1 MYRMLTLLFAAF
13 GAGIGWSAGVPRS
26 LAHTP
31 ILLHFSA
38 AGCPHCLAAL
48 PDLQQLSDAGW
59 IIRQIDIHQERSLAQ
74 RWKIA
79 ATPTTIVLQAGQEL
93 ARISGKIDP
102 VRLNAAYRP
111 AASRGPEPPTMAVMP
126 VGAISDLGHRRSSL
140 PSRPVDP
147 MSVSVRIRIEDGS
160 SISYGTGTIIDQH
173 QDEALVLTCG
183 HLFRQLGENASIA
196 VDVPQPQG
204 FATIPASVID
214 FRCDDSDIGL
224 VAFRTEVPLPVAPLM
239 PRGISLR
246 EGQSVCSVGCDHG
259 ADPSRRDSHI
269 TKLNR
274 FLGPAN
280 VEVAQAPV
288 QGRSGGGLFNESGQL
303 IGVCYAADHELD
315 EGLYSGPEVVYEQL
329 ERLGLRRLY
338 ESPSN
343 PPPPTQAWEENWQ
356 QAVHQA
362 ATTLDS
368 APSHLV
374 PGGATS
380 LTLSLRDAAGSEQRF
395 LIRNPSPELLQRLR
409 SQALPLESIPAAIA
423 NR

>member
-1 MYRMLTLLFAAF
+1 MLALLFSVLSSVIGW
-13 GAGIGWSAGVPRS
+13 GAGSSRS
-26 LAHTP
+26 LANAP
-31 ILLHFSA
+31 LLLHFSA
-38 AGCPHCLAAL
+38 AGCPHCLAVL

-59 IIRQIDIHQERSLAQ
+59 IIRQVDIHQERILAE

-79 ATPTTIVLQAGQEL
+79 STPTTIVLHAGQEI

-102 VRLNAAYRP
+102 VQLTAAYRP
-111 AASRGPEPPTMAVMP
+111 AASRAPEPPPTVGTP
-126 VGAISDLGHRRSSL
+126 VEAISERGHGVSSR
-140 PSRPVDP
+140 PRTPVDP
-147 MSVSVRIRIEDGS
+147 MTVSVRIRIEDGS

-183 HLFRQLGENASIA
+183 HLFRQLGENASVS

-204 FATIPASVID
+204 FATTPASVID

-224 VAFRTEVPLPVAPLM
+224 IAFRTECPLPVAPLM
-239 PRGISLR
+239 PRGILLR

-259 ADPSRRDSHI
+259 ANPSRRNSHI

-288 QGRSGGGLFNESGQL
+288 QGRSGGGLFNDSGQL

-315 EGLYSGPEVVYEQL
+315 EGLYSGPEVVYQQL

-343 PPPPTQAWEENWQ
+343 PTPSQAWEETWQ
-356 QAVHQA
+356 RAVQQA
-362 ATTLDS
+362 ATTLDA
-368 APSHLV
+368 APSNRV
-374 PGGATS
+374 PRAATS
-380 LTLSLRDAAGSEQRF
+380 LTLSIRDDAGSEQRF
-395 LIRNPSPELLQRLR
+395 LIPNPSPELLQRLQ
-409 SQALPLESIPAAIA
+409 SQALPLENVPAAIA